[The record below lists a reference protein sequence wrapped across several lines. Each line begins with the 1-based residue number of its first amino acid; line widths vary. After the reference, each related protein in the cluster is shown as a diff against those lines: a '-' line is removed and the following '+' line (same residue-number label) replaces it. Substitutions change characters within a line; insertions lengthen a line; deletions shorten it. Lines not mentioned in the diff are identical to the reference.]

1 MYEKNKAQINIAP
14 DAFDI
19 RAAKEAYNNISN
31 VSSLFQQKSWLISQY
46 LRNVFKPSL
55 RFSAVAWLQKEVWGH
70 QE

>member
-19 RAAKEAYNNISN
+19 RAAKEAYKNISN
-31 VSSLFQQKSWLISQY
+31 VSSLFQQISGLISYY
-46 LRNVFKPSL
+46 LRYVFKPCIC
-55 RFSAVAWLQKEVWGH
+55 FFAVAWLQKEVWGH